1 MATVS
6 RRDALLALG
15 AAAGLAA
22 CGSGGGSGS
31 AASGGNY
38 RKLGV
43 AIAGVGGVVTRDVI
57 PAIKRSDHC
66 RLAGFVSSGAD
77 KLQSLGKQFDVPET
91 GLYTYEQF
99 DRIVDNRDI
108 DLVYIALPNA
118 LHAEYT
124 VRAARAGK
132 HVLCE
137 KPMAV
142 TVEQCEQM
150 IEACG
155 QANRALAVAYRL
167 HYSPHHQQLI
177 RSVREKEIGEVQ
189 IVRADIGYPMRGD
202 GGWRLKRELAG
213 GGVLLEQGVYPVYSA
228 RTLMGA
234 EPVEVLGYESRS
246 DRKRFAEVDETV
258 SWSMRFANGAV
269 AHCAASYTVPANRVW
284 AGGSSGWFA
293 LDDAYSL
300 DDIEA
305 STHKGGMRIGQV
317 DQFVLQLDNL
327 SRLIQDGKPP
337 GAGISGMD
345 GLRDVRIISAIYES
359 IRAGKVVQLT

>member
-1 MATVS
+1 MASVS
-6 RRDALLALG
+6 RREALLGLS

-22 CGSGGGSGS
+22 CGSGPGSGS
-31 AASGGNY
+31 GANDY

-57 PAIKRSDHC
+57 PAIQRSKHC
-66 RLAGFVSSGAD
+66 RLAGFVSGGSD
-77 KLQSLGKQFDVPET
+77 KLRSLGKQFDVPENAQ
-91 GLYTYEQF
+91 YTYEQF
-99 DRIVDNRDI
+99 DRIADNPDI
-108 DLVYIALPNA
+108 DIVYIALPNA

-155 QANRALAVAYRL
+155 RARRALAIAYRL
-167 HYSPHHQQLI
+167 HYSPHHQQLV
-177 RSVREKEIGEVQ
+177 RSVRENELGSLQ
-189 IVRADIGYPMRGD
+189 IVRADIGYPLRGD
-202 GGWRLKRELAG
+202 GGWRLKRALAG

-234 EPVEVLGYESRS
+234 DPVEVLGYETRS
-246 DRKRFAEVDETV
+246 DRQRFSEVEETV

-284 AGGSSGWFA
+284 AGGSAGWFA
-293 LDDAYSL
+293 LDEAYSL
-300 DDIEA
+300 DGIEA
-305 STHKGGMRIGQV
+305 STHKGGVRIGQV
-317 DQFVLQLDNL
+317 DQFVLQLDSL
-327 SRLIQDGKPP
+327 SQLVQDGKAP

-359 IRAGKVVQLT
+359 IRTGGVVTLRT

>member
-1 MATVS
+1 VRAIS
-6 RRDALLALG
+6 RREALLGLG

-22 CGSGGGSGS
+22 CGSRSG
-31 AASGGNY
+31 ADGNNY

-43 AIAGVGGVVTRDVI
+43 AIAGVGGVVKRDVI
-57 PAIKRSDHC
+57 PSIQRSRHC
-66 RLAGFVSSGAD
+66 RLAGFVSSSED
-77 KLQSLGKQFDVPET
+77 KLRSLGKEFDVPET
-91 GLYTYEQF
+91 GQYTYDQF
-99 DRIVDNRDI
+99 DRIAENRDI
-108 DLVYIALPNA
+108 DIVYIALPNA

-150 IEACG
+150 IEECG
-155 QANRALAVAYRL
+155 RAGRALAIAYRL
-167 HYSPHHQQLI
+167 HYSPHHQRLI
-177 RSVREKEIGEVQ
+177 QSVRANEIGSLQ

-246 DRKRFAEVDETV
+246 DPKRFAEVEETV

-293 LDDAYSL
+293 LDEAYSL

-305 STHKGGMRIGQV
+305 STNEGGVRIGQV
-317 DQFVLQLDNL
+317 DQFVLQLD
-327 SRLIQDGKPP
+327 SFSQLIQKGAAP

-359 IRAGKVVQLT
+359 IRAGKLVRLAT

>member
-1 MATVS
+1 VTSVS
-6 RRDALLALG
+6 RREALLGLG

-22 CGSGGGSGS
+22 CGSGTGSG
-31 AASGGNY
+31 ASDY

-57 PAIKRSDHC
+57 PAIKRSKHC
-66 RLAGFVSSGAD
+66 RLAGFVSSGED
-77 KLQSLGKQFDVPET
+77 KLRSLGKQFDVPESAQ
-91 GLYTYEQF
+91 YTYEQF
-99 DRIVDNRDI
+99 DRIADNPGIDI
-108 DLVYIALPNA
+108 VYIALPNA

-124 VRAARAGK
+124 VRAAKAGK

-155 QANRALAVAYRL
+155 AARRALAIAYRL
-167 HYSPHHQQLI
+167 HYSPHHQQLV
-177 RSVREKEIGEVQ
+177 RSVRGNELGNLQ
-189 IVRADIGYPMRGD
+189 IVRADIGYPLRGE
-202 GGWRLKRELAG
+202 GGWRLNRDLAG

-234 EPVEVLGYESRS
+234 DPVEVLGYESRS
-246 DRKRFAEVDETV
+246 DRQRFAEVEETV

-284 AGGSSGWFA
+284 AGGSAGWFA
-293 LDDAYSL
+293 LDEAYSL

-305 STHKGGMRIGQV
+305 STHKGGVRIGQV
-317 DQFVLQLDNL
+317 DQFVLQLDSL
-327 SRLIQDGKPP
+327 SQLIQDGKAP

-359 IRAGKVVQLT
+359 IRTARVVPLQA

>member
-1 MATVS
+1 VASVS
-6 RRDALLALG
+6 RREALLGLG

-22 CGSGGGSGS
+22 CGSGPGSG
-31 AASGGNY
+31 ANDY

-57 PAIKRSDHC
+57 PAIQRSKHC
-66 RLAGFVSSGAD
+66 RLAGFVSSGAE
-77 KLQSLGKQFDVPET
+77 KLRSLGKQFDVPESAQ
-91 GLYTYEQF
+91 YTYEQF
-99 DRIVDNRDI
+99 DRIADNRDI
-108 DLVYIALPNA
+108 DIVYIALPNA

-155 QANRALAVAYRL
+155 RARRALAIAYRL

-177 RSVREKEIGEVQ
+177 RSVRENELGNLQ
-189 IVRADIGYPMRGD
+189 IVRADIGYPLRGD
-202 GGWRLKRELAG
+202 GGWRLKRDLAG

-234 EPVEVLGYESRS
+234 DPVEVLGYETRS
-246 DRKRFAEVDETV
+246 DGKRFAEVEETV

-284 AGGSSGWFA
+284 AGGSAGWFA
-293 LDDAYSL
+293 LDEAYSL

-305 STHKGGMRIGQV
+305 STHKGGVRIGQV

-327 SRLIQDGKPP
+327 SQLIQDGTAP

-345 GLRDVRIISAIYES
+345 GLRDVRIISAIYQS
-359 IRAGKVVQLT
+359 IRTAKVVQLST

>member
-1 MATVS
+1 VKSFS
-6 RRDALLALG
+6 RRETLLALG

-22 CGSGGGSGS
+22 CGSGSSGSGP
-31 AASGGNY
+31 GGKSY

-57 PAIKRSDHC
+57 PAVRRSKNC
-66 RLAGFVSSGAD
+66 RLAGFVSSGTE
-77 KLQSLGKQFDVPET
+77 KLRSLGKQFDVPES
-91 GLYTYEQF
+91 GQYTYEQF
-99 DRIVDNRDI
+99 DRIADNPDI
-108 DLVYIALPNA
+108 DIVYIALPNA

-124 VRAARAGK
+124 VRAAQAGK

-155 QANRALAVAYRL
+155 RARRALAVAYRL

-177 RSVREKEIGEVQ
+177 RSVRENELGNLQ
-189 IVRADIGYPMRGD
+189 IMRADIGYPMRGD
-202 GGWRLKRELAG
+202 GGWRLKRDLAG

-246 DRKRFAEVDETV
+246 DQKRFSEVEETV

-284 AGGSSGWFA
+284 AGGSAGWFA

-300 DDIEA
+300 DDIAA
-305 STHKGGMRIGQV
+305 STQKGGVRIGQV

-327 SRLIQDGKPP
+327 SRLIQDGAAP

-359 IRAGKVVQLT
+359 IRTAKVVQLNT